1 MLNWTSGRP
10 VLVVGK
16 MFLDLKIQYQSQSKS
31 SNKANMNVKIL
42 PFISVCSVQES
53 VDVRRGYKVNKWA
66 LR

>member
-53 VDVRRGYKVNKWA
+53 VDVWVRLPIGDKVQ
-66 LR
+66 